1 MSGVSGMSDVS
12 DARGETDGAKSDD
25 VRAAE
30 AAQHLEELKEKV
42 REANRQSA
50 NRPR

>member
-1 MSGVSGMSDVS
+1 MSGMGDVS
-12 DARGETDGAKSDD
+12 DVRGETDGSKSDD
-25 VRAAE
+25 VRAEE
-30 AAQHLEELKEKV
+30 AAQRLEELKEKV